1 MCPSKEH
8 GSAVSTAAAYG
19 PSETLYLSNQDTRK
33 PPVLVW
39 IMRWRLFINSKENV
53 SNLEIWIIKH
63 KTHTGTSLYTEGSY
77 RRHKRKLQTQPS
89 SLLRMSSLRW
99 QSHSRHPP
107 YDWAKV
113 TPQLASPCQATN
125 AKTDPQRWWAPWG
138 WAHSIQMSLIPTR
151 APFLYIPG
159 AIPELHH
166 EGCWP
171 RLAKSATQTSFYR

>member
-8 GSAVSTAAAYG
+8 GSAVSAAAAYG
-19 PSETLYLSNQDTRK
+19 PSETLYLSNQDTHK

-125 AKTDPQRWWAPWG
+125 AKTDPQRWWIPPKSTMRMG
-138 WAHSIQMSLIPTR
+138 SQHSNVTNSNKSPIPLHTR
-151 APFLYIPG
+151 RNTWTP
-159 AIPELHH
+159 
-166 EGCWP
+166 P
-171 RLAKSATQTSFYR
+171 RRVLA